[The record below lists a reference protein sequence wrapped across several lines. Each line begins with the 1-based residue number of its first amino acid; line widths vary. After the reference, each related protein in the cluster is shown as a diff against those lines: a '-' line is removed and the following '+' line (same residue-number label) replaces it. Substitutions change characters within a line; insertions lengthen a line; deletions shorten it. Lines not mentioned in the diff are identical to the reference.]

1 MIPLSVLIYEK
12 GASGVPQTSGRADS
26 LGGRLD
32 SYEHTSRDDYGF
44 EGMRCS
50 FGATETEALDWLR
63 PEQLM
68 RACEVFAPRSDR
80 VWEGCL
86 TEIEVRLGR
95 ITLRL
100 ALKDMANRLVV
111 RYNTPGGDHSP
122 TSIFESADSQYLYG
136 RKDRVIPLSGTSAT
150 GAANRAQTALN
161 LSGFPRS
168 TTPSESGTGGGGE
181 IGVTLRFEG
190 WYSVLTWVL
199 TTIASE
205 TVVNNKVQIAAL
217 IAAFNAVNA
226 FLSTDTSGMTATL
239 PDDVEWIEPDTPIRD
254 KIERLLSQGDSSNN
268 VLSWG
273 VYEERRFCVEVSAA
287 ATPETVHY
295 YEHSRTGIITD
306 PYGNVVDPWLVRP
319 NRMAQVIDVLDVAP
333 PPGAVDGATRKHV
346 ARVTCRISSS
356 GVTVSLDPTED
367 ASIDKILASPNGVAT
382 SDRQAAVDRALA
394 SSMRSRF
401 ESTENPSTYSGGV
414 WQPDAGGTGVAN
426 GGIIDTG
433 GGDITN
439 TGGGDIDLGTGSG
452 IGGTGSTGTTTTGGT
467 PGALA
472 KWDTP
477 SKLKDAVADVDYVAP
492 GSLGETI
499 DDRVAALL
507 VAGTGIGLSYN
518 DPGNALTISATLTL
532 SSLGA
537 APSDATYIVQ
547 TASSG
552 LSAEQALGS
561 LATGVMKS
569 TTTTG
574 VVSTMTGTSGR
585 ITEWSDGTTIGAS
598 TLIKSGAGVLTLSAA
613 STLTLTLSGGSATL
627 DFTTPSS
634 GDVLQYD
641 GAKFTPTAPTT
652 GAPTNATYI
661 TQTANG
667 TLTNEQALSSL
678 STGMVKVTTSTG
690 VLSSVAGTSGRITEW
705 SDGTT
710 IGASTLIKS
719 GAGVLT
725 LSAASTQTITISG
738 SGGGTLALAGGT
750 LTLGPNLTT
759 SGAGGTLTL
768 SAGGS
773 YTLTVPA
780 TGTAALGS
788 GTTEQIAYWSSANV
802 LGNAPI
808 YYDVSNNRIGIKD
821 STPSYDL
828 DVNATLR
835 ATSGISAGSPS
846 TGATGGQV
854 RAQGRIQTDE
864 FFESAA
870 GFKWDLGSYAAGGTL
885 TAQGRVSISINGT
898 TYYLLARTS

>member
-561 LATGVMKS
+561 LATGLVKN

-574 VVSTMTGTSGR
+574 VLSIAVAGTDYVAPGALNEAIDDRVAALLVEGANISLTYNDAANTLTIAAAGSVGGTGTAGR
-585 ITEWSDGTTIGAS
+585 LAQWNTGGADITNS
-598 TLIKSGAGVLTLSAA
+598 TLIKSGAGVLTLATAA
-613 STLTLTLSGGSATL
+613 NSMTLTLGASGGTL
-627 DFTTPSS
+627 N
-634 GDVLQYD
+634 L
-641 GAKFTPTAPTT
+641 
-652 GAPTNATYI
+652 
-661 TQTANG
+661 
-667 TLTNEQALSSL
+667 
-678 STGMVKVTTSTG
+678 
-690 VLSSVAGTSGRITEW
+690 AGN
-705 SDGTT
+705 
-710 IGASTLIKS
+710 
-719 GAGVLT
+719 
-725 LSAASTQTITISG
+725 
-738 SGGGTLALAGGT
+738 TLALAN
-750 LTLGPNLTT
+750 NLTT
-759 SGAGGTLTL
+759 SGAGDITL
-768 SAGGS
+768 SAAGA
-773 YTLTVPA
+773 YTLTIPK
-780 TGTAALGS
+780 TGTAALGTGAADKLAVWT
-788 GTTEQIAYWSSANV
+788 GTNAIASETNLHWD
-802 LGNAPI
+802 G
-808 YYDVSNNRIGIKD
+808 SNNRLGIND
-821 STPSYDL
+821 STPAYTL
-828 DVNATLR
+828 DVTGDAHFLGQIF
-835 ATSGISAGSPS
+835 TSDNIK
-846 TGATGGQV
+846 TGAGNL
-854 RAQGRIQTDE
+854 
-864 FFESAA
+864 
-870 GFKWDLGSYAAGGTL
+870 WDLGSYAAGGTL

>member
-1 MIPLSVLIYEK
+1 
-12 GASGVPQTSGRADS
+12 
-26 LGGRLD
+26 
-32 SYEHTSRDDYGF
+32 
-44 EGMRCS
+44 
-50 FGATETEALDWLR
+50 
-63 PEQLM
+63 
-68 RACEVFAPRSDR
+68 
-80 VWEGCL
+80 
-86 TEIEVRLGR
+86 
-95 ITLRL
+95 
-100 ALKDMANRLVV
+100 
-111 RYNTPGGDHSP
+111 
-122 TSIFESADSQYLYG
+122 
-136 RKDRVIPLSGTSAT
+136 
-150 GAANRAQTALN
+150 
-161 LSGFPRS
+161 
-168 TTPSESGTGGGGE
+168 
-181 IGVTLRFEG
+181 
-190 WYSVLTWVL
+190 VL

-205 TVVNNKVQIAAL
+205 TVVNNKTQLIAL

-226 FLSTDTSGMTATL
+226 FLSTDSSGMTATL
-239 PDDVEWIEPDTPIRD
+239 PDDIEWIEPDTPIRD
-254 KIERLLSQGDSSNN
+254 KMERLLSQGDISNN

-401 ESTENPSTYSGGV
+401 ESTENPSTYDDGV
-414 WQPDAGGTGVAN
+414 WQPGAGGTGMAN

-439 TGGGDIDLGTGSG
+439 TGGGDIDLGTGGG

-561 LATGVMKS
+561 LATGLVKN

-574 VVSTMTGTSGR
+574 VLSIAVAGTDYLAPGDAAPVDAKYIVQTANGTLTNEQVLGSLATGLVKNTTTTGVLSIAVAGTDYVAPGALNEAIDDRVAALLVEGANISLTYNDAANTLTIAAAGSVGGTGTAGR
-585 ITEWSDGTTIGAS
+585 LAQWNTGGADITNS
-598 TLIKSGAGVLTLSAA
+598 TLIKSGAGVLTLA
-613 STLTLTLSGGSATL
+613 SGSNTMTL
-627 DFTTPSS
+627 
-634 GDVLQYD
+634 
-641 GAKFTPTAPTT
+641 
-652 GAPTNATYI
+652 
-661 TQTANG
+661 
-667 TLTNEQALSSL
+667 
-678 STGMVKVTTSTG
+678 
-690 VLSSVAGTSGRITEW
+690 
-705 SDGTT
+705 T
-710 IGASTLIKS
+710 IGASGGTLNL
-719 GAGVLT
+719 AGN
-725 LSAASTQTITISG
+725 
-738 SGGGTLALAGGT
+738 TLALAN
-750 LTLGPNLTT
+750 NLTT
-759 SGAGGTLTL
+759 SGAGDITL
-768 SAGGS
+768 SAAGA
-773 YTLTVPA
+773 YTLTIPA
-780 TGTAALGS
+780 TGTAALGTGAADKLAVWT
-788 GTTEQIAYWSSANV
+788 GTNAIASETNLHWD
-802 LGNAPI
+802 G
-808 YYDVSNNRIGIKD
+808 SNNRLGIND
-821 STPSYDL
+821 STPAYTL
-828 DVNATLR
+828 DVTGDAHFSGQIF
-835 ATSGISAGSPS
+835 TSDNIK
-846 TGATGGQV
+846 TGAGNL
-854 RAQGRIQTDE
+854 
-864 FFESAA
+864 
-870 GFKWDLGSYAAGGTL
+870 WDLGSYAAGGTL